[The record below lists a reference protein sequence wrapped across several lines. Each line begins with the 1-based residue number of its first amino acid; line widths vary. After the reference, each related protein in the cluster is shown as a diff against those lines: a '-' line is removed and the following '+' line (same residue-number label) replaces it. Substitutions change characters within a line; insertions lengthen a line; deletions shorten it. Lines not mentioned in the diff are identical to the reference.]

1 MHDDIKD
8 LPYGDVLIH
17 AGDFTGRGD
26 PERVEEFNEWLGKQP
41 HEHKIVIPGNHELT
55 FQRGAKDNNGFYYM
69 TPEQAQALIT
79 NATLLIDQ
87 ELIIDGVKF
96 YGSPWQPYFNNWAYN
111 ISLQARIK
119 QIWAK
124 IPNDTNVLIT
134 HGPPRNILDFIPNCD
149 AYRGNY
155 DEHVGCE
162 ELRDRILEL
171 RPQLHVFGHIHEAY
185 GQLFNEGT
193 THINASICDGRYR
206 PINKPIVYEYKKESK

>member
-1 MHDDIKD
+1 MHDAIKD

-26 PERVEEFNEWLGKQP
+26 PERVREFNDWLGAQP
-41 HEHKIVIPGNHELT
+41 HPYKIVIPGNHELT
-55 FQRGAKDNNGFYYM
+55 FQRGAKDSNGSFYM

-87 ELIIDGVKF
+87 ELVIDEIKF
-96 YGSPWQPYFNNWAYN
+96 YGSPWQPEFHNWAYN
-111 ISLQARIK
+111 ISLPARLR

-134 HGPPRNILDFIPNCD
+134 HGPPRNILDCVPKFQ
-149 AYRGNY
+149 GNDY
-155 DEHVGCE
+155 CGCP

-171 RPQLHVFGHIHEAY
+171 RPQLHVFGHIHE
-185 GQLFNEGT
+185 GHGVMVNEGT
-193 THINASICDGRYR
+193 THVNASICTGSYR
-206 PINKPIVYEYKKESK
+206 PINKPIVYDYKKETK